1 MHYKPKSMHAKGW
14 LRMATTMVHIC
25 WRPVKVSSQI
35 QLYLKHCCKSS
46 KACSMSNTLHT
57 PNKGFH
63 KLKIM
68 EDAPLHEGVGSADE
82 TKVKRN

>member
-1 MHYKPKSMHAKGW
+1 
-14 LRMATTMVHIC
+14 
-25 WRPVKVSSQI
+25 
-35 QLYLKHCCKSS
+35 
-46 KACSMSNTLHT
+46 MSNTLHT

-68 EDAPLHEGVGSADE
+68 EDAPLQEGVGSADK